1 MLVTDKLGFGDF
13 EVPEIDRLT
22 VPPRMLLLTT
32 PTQWLVAGV
41 QLFGMSPGCSWR
53 GENWHVLGFW
63 FAPLEV
69 VFAAQEKSCLSLGI

>member
-1 MLVTDKLGFGDF
+1 MLFTDKLGSRGLR
-13 EVPEIDRLT
+13 VAGISRLT
-22 VPPRMLLLTT
+22 VPPRLLLLTP

-63 FAPLEV
+63 FAPL
-69 VFAAQEKSCLSLGI
+69 